1 MTGENVQSVL
11 EQEMQLIW
19 DAQMLQGHIREGTG
33 RPQGSCLQ
41 GTLQLEP
48 RTMSFEF
55 TQGPTYPGSTANPS
69 LFPEAS
75 PIPGGMF

>member
-1 MTGENVQSVL
+1 MTDEEVQAVL

-19 DAQMLQGHIREGTG
+19 GAR
-33 RPQGSCLQ
+33 CFQ
-41 GTLQLEP
+41 GTSGRAQGDPEAAAYRVLCNWSQGQCL
-48 RTMSFEF
+48 EF

-69 LFPEAS
+69 LSPEAS